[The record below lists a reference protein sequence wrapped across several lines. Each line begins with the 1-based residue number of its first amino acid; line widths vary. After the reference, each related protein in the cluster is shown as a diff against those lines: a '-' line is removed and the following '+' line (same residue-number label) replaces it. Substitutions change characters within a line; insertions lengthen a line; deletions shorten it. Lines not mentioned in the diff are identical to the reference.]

1 MIPPGP
7 FMSSLFPR
15 FALMSGNFITGI
27 SVLAPAGMLHELSD
41 GLGVTIRDAGLLV
54 TYGAVILCFGSPILS
69 WLTTRVGRRLLLS
82 GTLAIVAAGH
92 LASAFADS
100 YAAILA
106 LRIGMLVV
114 VALYTPQAA
123 STIAL
128 IVPEKERPSALAFAF
143 LGWSMAIA
151 IGLPLITLLATQ
163 FGWRE
168 TYLAIGMAAA
178 VAALLNMI
186 ALPHGL
192 RGYPLSL
199 QSFAEIARNKTLLL
213 ILLITL
219 FQMSGQFSITIY
231 MGPVLS
237 RLADAGPAATGTFF
251 SILGVA
257 GFIGNIIATN
267 IVGRLGVPR
276 TLTIFMMSMV
286 CGSLIWAIGGGIL
299 AAMAVGVFM
308 LGLGVT
314 SANSMQQAR
323 LVEVAPALASATVAL
338 NTSFL
343 YFGQALGSASAG
355 ILFDHRFYRTIGF
368 VAAGFFLSAFATFLL
383 TELWRKRSQ

>member
-1 MIPPGP
+1 MNHLL
-7 FMSSLFPR
+7 SR

-41 GLGVTIRDAGLLV
+41 GLGVTIHDAGLLV
-54 TYGAVILCFGSPILS
+54 TYGAVILCFGSPVLS
-69 WLTTRVGRRLLLS
+69 WLTTRVGRRLLLT
-82 GTLAIVAAGH
+82 GTLVIVAIAH

-100 YAAILA
+100 YLA
-106 LRIGMLVV
+106 VLLLRITMLVV
-114 VALYTPQAA
+114 VAIYTPQAA

-128 IVPEKERPSALAFAF
+128 IVPEKIRPSALAFVF

-151 IGLPLITLLATQ
+151 VGLPIVTLLATQ

-168 TYLAIGMAAA
+168 TYLAIGAAA
-178 VAALLNMI
+178 SVAALLNMI
-186 ALPHGL
+186 ALPRGL

-199 QSFAEIARNKTLLL
+199 QSFTEIARNKTLLL

-231 MGPVLS
+231 MGPVLQ
-237 RLADAGPAATGTFF
+237 RLAGAGPTAAGTFF
-251 SILGVA
+251 SILGIA
-257 GFIGNIIATN
+257 GFIGNIAATN

-286 CGSLIWAIGGGIL
+286 CGSLFWALGGGVL
-299 AAMAVGVFM
+299 AAMAVGVFF

-323 LVEVAPALASATVAL
+323 LIEAAPALASATVAL

-355 ILFDHRFYRTIGF
+355 ILFEHGQYRAIGF
-368 VAAGFFLSAFATFLL
+368 VAAAFFVLAFVTFLV
-383 TELWRKRSQ
+383 TEYWRQRPQ

>member
-1 MIPPGP
+1 
-7 FMSSLFPR
+7 MSHQLSR

-27 SVLAPAGMLHELSD
+27 SVLAPAGMLPELSS

-54 TYGAVILCFGSPILS
+54 TYGAVILCFGSPVLS
-69 WLTTRVGRRLLLS
+69 WTTRMGRRMLLT

-92 LASAFADS
+92 LASAFADT
-100 YAAILA
+100 YAAIL
-106 LRIGMLVV
+106 LIRIAMLVV

-128 IVPEKERPSALAFAF
+128 IVPEKDRAGALAFAF

-151 IGLPLITLLATQ
+151 VGLPLITLLATQ

-168 TYLAIGMAAA
+168 TYLVIGVTAAA
-178 VAALLNMI
+178 VALLNAVAI
-186 ALPHGL
+186 PRGL

-199 QSFAEIARNKTLLL
+199 QSFAEIARSKTLLL

-219 FQMSGQFSITIY
+219 FQMSGQFSITVY
-231 MGPVLS
+231 MAPVLQ
-237 RLADAGPAATGTFF
+237 RLADAGPGAAGIFF

-257 GFIGNIIATN
+257 SLVGNIIATN
-267 IVGRLGVPR
+267 IVGCLGVPR
-276 TLTIFMMSMV
+276 TLTIFMLSMA
-286 CGSLIWAIGGGIL
+286 CGSLIWAVSGGIL
-299 AAMAVGVFM
+299 PAMAIGMFL
-308 LGLGVT
+308 LGLGIT

-323 LVEVAPALASATVAL
+323 LIEAGPALASATVAL

-343 YFGQALGSASAG
+343 YFGQALGSASAS
-355 ILFDHRFYRTIGF
+355 ILFDHGYYRAIGF
-368 VAAGFFLSAFATFLL
+368 VAVIFFLAAFATFRL
-383 TELWRKRSQ
+383 TESWRKRHQ